1 MILSSQQLEISHSE
15 GMELCRQIVKYL
27 SKEITSPED
36 RLTPFE
42 VLAAT
47 QLQKVY
53 AKLIRRISKQTKIS
67 KFKITLTAPELIAI
81 HEIINDYPVELY
93 NILSQVDRKVLN
105 YEQVVDFNYAS
116 NL

>member
-1 MILSSQQLEISHSE
+1 MILTSQQLEISYSE
-15 GMELCRQIVKYL
+15 GMELCRQIIKCL
-27 SKEITSPED
+27 SKEISSPED

-42 VLAAT
+42 VLAAV

-53 AKLIRRISKQTKIS
+53 AKLIRRISKQTKVS
-67 KFKITLTAPELIAI
+67 KFKMTFTATELIAI
-81 HEIINDYPVELY
+81 HEIITEFPVELY
-93 NILSQVDRKVLN
+93 NILSQIDRKVLN